1 MMKGGL
7 ADLRQSQKT
16 LPIESRTMSLEN
28 LQPAPKAKVMVYL
41 PYYKNNNQRSALPL
55 AIGLYEK
62 GNLEGERR
70 IEGGKNIPF
79 VATWNVSSLPADP
92 TRCRLQFDGNADLS
106 YETTMANYEFINF
119 VIELLIIFKKYRVVD
134 FSKGF
139 YHKLLDVDE

>member
-1 MMKGGL
+1 
-7 ADLRQSQKT
+7 
-16 LPIESRTMSLEN
+16 MSLEN

-41 PYYKNNNQRSALPL
+41 PYHKSSIQRSALPL
-55 AIGLYEK
+55 AIGLYDQ

-79 VATWNVSSLPADP
+79 VATWTVSSLPSDP

-119 VIELLIIFKKYRVVD
+119 LIELLVSFKKSRVVD

-139 YHKLLDVDE
+139 YRKLLNVDE